1 MSNKTPKRWL
11 GFVQEHAT
19 IYDDDL
25 IPGSKIL
32 AIGDAPQ
39 SHVNLVHPEDVF
51 YEYLARIA
59 NHLQVLRSSDKPL
72 RMLHLGAGA
81 LTLARWASIAYPASS
96 HVAVDIERELL
107 DFVLTQ
113 LPLPANCKLT
123 PLVADARSVLAE
135 ELAGEKFDVIV
146 LDIFSGPEAPE
157 HLTVPEYYTE
167 LKESLAAAGLLFVN
181 VGDDPPLRFTKSQV
195 AAARSAFTFV
205 MLSSTPEMFTQRY
218 PGNLI
223 LTASR
228 QEISEDLV
236 QRCQDAG
243 PYPAEVRSGLD
254 LDRFSKP

>member
-1 MSNKTPKRWL
+1 MSKIPKRWL

-39 SHVNLVHPEDVF
+39 SHVNLAHPEEVF

-59 NHLQVLRSSDKPL
+59 NHLAVLHSPEKPL
-72 RMLHLGAGA
+72 KMLHLGAGA
-81 LTLARWASIAYPASS
+81 LTLARWASVIYPSS
-96 HVAVDIERELL
+96 THVAVDIERELL

-113 LPLPANCKLT
+113 LPLPEKCQLR
-123 PLVADARSVLAE
+123 PIVSDARSVLTDQ
-135 ELAGEKFDVIV
+135 LKDEKFDVIV

-157 HLTVPEYYTE
+157 HLTTPDYYEELRDSLTE
-167 LKESLAAAGLLFVN
+167 GGLLFVN
-181 VGDDPPLRFTKSQV
+181 IGDDPPLNFAKSQV
-195 AAARSAFTFV
+195 HASQRAFEFV
-205 MLSSTPEMFTQRY
+205 MLSSSPEMFTQRY

-223 LTASR
+223 LTATKKPL
-228 QEISEDLV
+228 SEDLV
-236 QRCQDAG
+236 QQCQAAG
-243 PYPAEVRSGLD
+243 PYPSEVRYSLD

>member
-1 MSNKTPKRWL
+1 MSDKAAKRWL
-11 GFVQEHAT
+11 GFVQAHAS

-39 SHVNLVHPEDVF
+39 SHVNLSHPEEVF

-59 NHLQVLRSSDKPL
+59 NHLRVLRAPEKPL
-72 RMLHLGAGA
+72 KMLHLGAGA
-81 LTLARWASIAYPASS
+81 LTLARWASVVYPASR
-96 HVAVDIERELL
+96 HVAVDIERQLL

-113 LPLPANCKLT
+113 MPLPGNCDLT
-123 PLVADARSVLAE
+123 PVVADARSVLAE

-146 LDIFSGPEAPE
+146 LDIFSGPEAPA
-157 HLTVPEYYTE
+157 HLTTHEYYAE
-167 LKESLAAAGLLFVN
+167 LRESLTTDGLLFVN
-181 VGDDPPLRFTKSQV
+181 IGDDPPLWFTGSQV
-195 AAARSAFTFV
+195 AAARSSFNFV
-205 MLSSTPEMFTQRY
+205 MLSSTPEMFTRRF

-223 LTASR
+223 LTASKH
-228 QEISEDLV
+228 EIPEDLV

-243 PYPAEVRSGLD
+243 PYPSEVRSGLG

>member
-1 MSNKTPKRWL
+1 MNGKPAKRWL
-11 GFVQEHAT
+11 GFVQAHAS

-39 SHVNLVHPEDVF
+39 SHVNLARPEEVF

-59 NHLQVLRSSDKPL
+59 NHLKVLRTPDKPL
-72 RMLHLGAGA
+72 KMLHLGAGA
-81 LTLARWASIAYPASS
+81 LTLARWASVVYPGSK

-113 LPLPANCKLT
+113 LPLPSGCDLT
-123 PLVADARSVLAE
+123 PVVADARSVLAE
-135 ELAGEKFDVIV
+135 ELSGEKFDAIV
-146 LDIFSGPEAPE
+146 LDIFSGPDAPE
-157 HLTVPEYYTE
+157 HLTTPEYYTE
-167 LKESLAAAGLLFVN
+167 LRESLTEDGLLFVN
-181 VGDDPPLRFTKSQV
+181 IGDDPPLRFTKSQV
-195 AAARSAFTFV
+195 AAARSAFDFV
-205 MLSSTPEMFTQRY
+205 MLSSTPEMFTARY

-223 LTASR
+223 LTASKK
-228 QEISEDLV
+228 QVPEELV
-236 QRCQDAG
+236 DRCQAAG